1 MEYQGLEPIEGQL
14 GAHPRLRD
22 ELVLRADTGYD
33 VSSVAE
39 AVDRLPDDADDA
51 AVWELY
57 DALERLPRR
66 ADWPYDEPE
75 TPADIIASLPTIAD
89 ASAPAVTDLDELDD
103 RVHGGW
109 SGRVAGCMLGKPV
122 EGGKHWTRSHLQEY
136 LTSVDAYPIRD
147 YIPKADEDVGE
158 HMFRDNWV
166 ETTRGRIKG
175 AARDDDID
183 YSIIGLHV
191 LETYGRAYT
200 AEDVA
205 TEWLSRL
212 PLMQLWTAEIVA
224 AGNIM
229 LGLRPPLTAST
240 RNPYREWI
248 GAQIRG
254 DIHGWTN
261 PGDPRAAA
269 LQAIPDATLSHTA
282 NGIYG
287 EMWSAA
293 LVAAAFVAPR
303 ACDVVA
309 ESLRHVPPRSRL
321 AEAVG
326 SMLEAY
332 DGGMTWEEA
341 VIRAEETLGHYH
353 WVHTVNNAAALAA
366 GILWGDGDFTTTIGL
381 TVQAGLDTDSN
392 GATAGSVCGVMTGAA
407 AIPRHWVDPLEDRI
421 TSAVMGYD
429 NSSIRALATRTVALV
444 RDR

>member
-14 GAHPRLRD
+14 GAYPRLRD
-22 ELVLRADTGYD
+22 ELVLRAETGYD
-33 VSSVAE
+33 VSSVA
-39 AVDRLPDDADDA
+39 AAFDSLAADATDD

-57 DALERLPRR
+57 DELGRVPRR

-75 TPADIIASLPTIAD
+75 TPEDIAVALPPPTD
-89 ASAPAVTDLDELDD
+89 APAPAVPDLED
-103 RVHGGW
+103 RIHGGW

-122 EGGKHWTRSHLQEY
+122 EGGKHWTRRHLRDY
-136 LTSVDAYPIRD
+136 LTSVDAYPIDD
-147 YIPKADEDVGE
+147 YIPKADGDVEGY
-158 HMFRDNWV
+158 MFRDNWV
-166 ETTRGRIKG
+166 ETTRGRIRG
-175 AARDDDID
+175 SARDDDVD
-183 YSIIGLHV
+183 YAIIGLHV
-191 LETYGRAYT
+191 LETYGRGYT

-224 AGNIM
+224 AGNIII
-229 LGLRPPLTAST
+229 GLRPPLTAST

-254 DIHGWTN
+254 DVHGWTN

-293 LVAAAFVAPR
+293 LVAAAFVEPSAR
-303 ACDVVA
+303 AVVA

-326 SMLEAY
+326 SVLGSY
-332 DGGMTWEEA
+332 DEGRTWEQA
-341 VIRAEETLGHYH
+341 MDMVETDLGHYH

-366 GILWGDGDFTTTIGL
+366 GILWGDGDFTSTIGL

-392 GATAGSVCGVMTGAA
+392 GATAGSVCGVMVGAA
-407 AIPRHWVDPLEDRI
+407 AIPRHWLDPLEDRI
-421 TSAVMGYD
+421 TSAVMGFH
-429 NSSIRALATRTVALV
+429 NSSISDLADRTVAV
-444 RDR
+444 ARAAG